1 MVRFAT
7 GVGLVFKEIPGDGVQ
22 VQSVLKGGGAALS
35 SHPPKS
41 GDRLLAVD
49 AQDARRQTLS
59 ALRHLI
65 VGDEVCRVG
74 KECMFDCQFEFV
86 LEVSVGGHQAHPR
99 QAQPVYAAHSHVSFS
114 GDDGGIRIPR
124 Q

>member
-65 VGDEVCRVG
+65 VGDEVCLVG

-86 LEVSVGGHQAHPR
+86 LECERGGSSSPSETGTTGLSLSLASLLFR
-99 QAQPVYAAHSHVSFS
+99 
-114 GDDGGIRIPR
+114 GRR
-124 Q
+124 WN